1 MTAPLRARAYLP
13 PGHGGTA
20 FDLTTLLHDERR
32 VRRKLLRLGGGDE
45 VAVDFPGPIT
55 LEDGSALEL
64 EDGRLVGIV
73 AGEEDLYEVRGR
85 DTAHLLQICWHLG
98 NRHLK
103 AQIEAESDGLGRRI
117 LILRD
122 RVIRDMLI
130 GLGASIAEVRE
141 PFHPIE
147 GAYHHSHGADAH
159 ALVYRK

>member
-13 PGHGGTA
+13 PGHGGTP
-20 FDLTTLLHDERR
+20 FDLAVLLHDERR
-32 VRRKLLRLGGGDE
+32 VRRKLLRLIHGDE
-45 VAVDFPGPIT
+45 VVVDFPAPVT
-55 LEDGSALEL
+55 LEHGGALEL
-64 EDGRLVGIV
+64 EDGRLVEIV

-85 DTAHLLQICWHLG
+85 DATHLMQLCWHLG

-103 AQIEAESDGLGRRI
+103 AQIEEEGGLVRRI

-122 RVIRDMLI
+122 HVIRDMLI
-130 GLGASIAEVRE
+130 GLGASVAEVSE

-147 GAYHHSHGADAH
+147 GAYHHSHGADDH

>member
-20 FDLTTLLHDERR
+20 FDLAILLHDERR
-32 VRRKLLRLGGGDE
+32 VRRKLLRLVHGDE
-45 VAVDFPGPIT
+45 VVVDFPAPVT

-64 EDGRLVGIV
+64 EDGRLIEIV
-73 AGEEDLYEVRGR
+73 AGEEHLYEVRGR
-85 DTAHLLQICWHLG
+85 DTTHLMRLCWHLG

-103 AQIEAESDGLGRRI
+103 VQIEDESDGLGQRI

-130 GLGASIAEVRE
+130 GLGASVAEVSE

-147 GAYHHSHGADAH
+147 GAYHHSHAGEDH
-159 ALVYRK
+159 ALIYRK

>member
-20 FDLTTLLHDERR
+20 FDLAVLLHDERR
-32 VRRKLLRLGGGDE
+32 VRRKLLRLIHGDE
-45 VAVDFPGPIT
+45 VVVDFPAPVT
-55 LEDGSALEL
+55 LEHGGALEL
-64 EDGRLVGIV
+64 EDGRLVEII
-73 AGEEDLYEVRGR
+73 AGEETLHEVRGR
-85 DTAHLLQICWHLG
+85 DATHLMQLCWHLG

-103 AQIEAESDGLGRRI
+103 AQIEEEGGQVRRI

-122 RVIRDMLI
+122 HVIRDMLI
-130 GLGASIAEVRE
+130 GLGATVTEVSE

-147 GAYHHSHGADAH
+147 GAYHHSHGAEDH